1 MEDRIKNIIVTIN
14 YTFFTLAMI
23 SSAILN
29 IKNSVG
35 IIFIYL
41 IILSSYTFRTYF
53 IYNKYEIKEGLEN
66 KRKTSMFILFML
78 TYIIEIVLAI
88 VLQNLDPNLISTI
101 VLIIIV
107 EDIVVNQKIRLALT
121 MSSVIYIISCVMF
134 YFKFSNDNYSRVLSM
149 LLILPVYIIVF
160 IIFYLIKYLML
171 QNEMIENSLKDI
183 TIKNIEKDNL
193 YKNLRE
199 AYSRVESIT
208 ALRERNKIA
217 AEIHDTVGHTLTT
230 VLVEI
235 EASKRLM
242 SRDIDKSKEK
252 LNLAQEQVRK
262 GLNDIRSSVRIL
274 ERGENILDFFNSLEA
289 LIEDTEKHSEIIVK
303 RSIDRDINIPNKD
316 IQEIIFSA
324 LMEGLSNGIRHG
336 KSTAFFFK
344 LSSDKDKIFFF
355 LQDNGTGATVISP
368 GFGLR
373 AMRARVEEVNGTLE
387 TTSNSDEGFC
397 LCITF
402 NIKKYGV

>member
-1 MEDRIKNIIVTIN
+1 MLKISNEVLLLFSMPSLIIVI
-14 YTFFTLAMI
+14 
-23 SSAILN
+23 
-29 IKNSVG
+29 
-35 IIFIYL
+35 
-41 IILSSYTFRTYF
+41 
-53 IYNKYEIKEGLEN
+53 
-66 KRKTSMFILFML
+66 
-78 TYIIEIVLAI
+78 
-88 VLQNLDPNLISTI
+88 D
-101 VLIIIV
+101 
-107 EDIVVNQKIRLALT
+107 DIVINQKIKAALA
-121 MSSVIYIISCVMF
+121 MSSINYIISCVIF

-160 IIFYLIKYLML
+160 IIFYLIKYLIM

-199 AYSRVESIT
+199 AYSKVESIT

-230 VLVEI
+230 VLVEL

-242 SRDIDKSKEK
+242 SRDIDRSKEK
-252 LNLAQEQVRK
+252 LSLAQEQVRK

-274 ERGENILDFFNSLEA
+274 ERGEDILDFFNSLEA
-289 LIEDTEKHSEIIVK
+289 LIEDTEKHSEVIVK
-303 RSIDRDINIPNKD
+303 RSIDKDICIPDKD

-344 LSSDKDKIFFF
+344 LSSDKDKIYFF

-387 TTSNSDEGFC
+387 TTSISDEGFC
-397 LCITF
+397 LYITF
-402 NIKKYGV
+402 NVKK